1 MSRAAL
7 LLVTLVAIL
16 PSPAPAARVAAP
28 PDPLLPLAR
37 LLSPATNA
45 APQVSPDGRWVSF
58 LRSVDGAMNLF
69 VAPADSPSAA
79 RALTRRTGRGLQPFD
94 VSGNVLYRWTPDSRQ
109 ILFPVDR
116 DGDEKWNLHSVEVA
130 GGEERNLTDLPG
142 VAVELLRFSDADPGT
157 AAIAVRERPFTPD
170 LYRLDLATGER
181 MLLLRNE
188 RMVGVIPDRRLRPR
202 LGLSF
207 EGDGSIDLY
216 RPVPGGGWE
225 RLWDLASDDVPALLA
240 TSYQKA
246 FSFDSADRRFYLYS
260 SEGRDA
266 AALVALDLRTGE
278 QTPVAAGVGSDPAG
292 VLYHPVTGE
301 PLAYA
306 TQWTRTTWTALD
318 PAVRGD
324 FERLARVAD
333 GDLKVLSV
341 SNDLGRWVVQYTL
354 SDAPTAF
361 YLYDRA
367 SGAANRLF
375 TGTPALEGLKLSKL
389 HPFETRSSDGL
400 PLVSY
405 YMLPP
410 WTDPDGDGRPAEP
423 LPAVVIVHGGP
434 SDERAQ
440 WAFAPFVHWLAN
452 RGYAVL
458 YLNYRGSAGFG
469 KKYMNAQNL
478 QWGGRMNTDLVEQV
492 EWAAKRGILRRDK
505 VAILGGSYGG
515 YAALAGMTLTPG
527 AFACGVSL
535 VGPSNI
541 EKFMPHWKVERMAPI
556 VGDPRTEEGRAHL
569 RARSP
574 VNFASRARGPVLV
587 GQGANDSRV
596 PKEQSDVVVE
606 AMRRAGVPVVYA
618 VYPDEGHGLLRAE
631 NSRSFWAITEQFLA
645 RAIGGRAAP
654 LGDALEGS
662 SVTIEAGADWVPGL
676 AEALARRGAGIV
688 VGGPSALHQVQIFLR
703 PLIAL
708 GLRREVAVAL
718 LLGVRLAGD
727 DVERETAA
735 GQLIEGCDL
744 AGEQGGRDEARP
756 VSNQIRHPLGPR
768 RRVHGHEEA
777 LGRRR

>member
-1 MSRAAL
+1 MPRAAFLPIL
-7 LLVTLVAIL
+7 LGLAAAIL
-16 PSPAPAARVAAP
+16 PSPALAARAAAP
-28 PDPLLPLAR
+28 PDSLLPLA
-37 LLSPATNA
+37 LLLAPATNA
-45 APQVSPDGRWVSF
+45 APQVSPDGKWLSF

-69 VAPADSPSAA
+69 VAPADTPAAA
-79 RALTRRTGRGLQPFD
+79 RALTHRTGRGLQPFD
-94 VSGNVLYRWTPDSRQ
+94 VSGNVLYRWTPDSRR
-109 ILFPVDR
+109 IVFPVDR
-116 DGDEKWNLHSVEVA
+116 DGDEKWNLHAVEVA
-130 GGEERNLTDLPG
+130 GGEDRNLTDLPG
-142 VAVELLRFSDADPGT
+142 VAVELLRFSDADPGL

-181 MLLLRNE
+181 TLLLRNE
-188 RMVGVIPDRRLRPR
+188 RMVGVVPDRRLVPR
-202 LGLSF
+202 IGLSF
-207 EGDGSIDLY
+207 EPDGSIDLY
-216 RPVPGGGWE
+216 RPAGDRGWE
-225 RLWDLASDDVPALLA
+225 RLWDLAPDDVPALLA

-246 FSFDSADRRFYLYS
+246 FSIDSGNHRMMLYS
-260 SEGRDA
+260 SEGRDV
-266 AALVALDLRTGE
+266 AALVAFDLTTGACG
-278 QTPVAAGVGSDPAG
+278 PIAADKRADLAG

-306 TQWTRTTWTALD
+306 TQWTRTTWTVLD
-318 PAVRGD
+318 PAVRPD

-333 GDLKVLSV
+333 GDLKILGV

-367 SGAANRLF
+367 SGRASRLF
-375 TGTPALEGLKLSKL
+375 TGTPALEGLRLSKL

-410 WTDPDGDGRPAEP
+410 WTDPDGDGRPNER

-440 WAFAPFVHWLAN
+440 WAFGPFVHWLAN

-469 KKYMNAQNL
+469 KRYMNAQNL
-478 QWGGRMNTDLVEQV
+478 EWGGRMNTDLIEQV
-492 EWAAKRGILRRDK
+492 DWAAKRGIVRRDK

-515 YAALAGMTLTPG
+515 YATLAGMTLTPG

-569 RARSP
+569 HARSP
-574 VNFASRARGPVLV
+574 VNFADRARGPVLV

-606 AMRRAGVPVVYA
+606 ALQRAGVPVVYA
-618 VYPDEGHGLLRAE
+618 VYPDEGHGLLRAG

-676 AEALARRGAGIV
+676 SGALAKRGAGT
-688 VGGPSALHQVQIFLR
+688 
-703 PLIAL
+703 
-708 GLRREVAVAL
+708 E
-718 LLGVRLAGD
+718 
-727 DVERETAA
+727 
-735 GQLIEGCDL
+735 
-744 AGEQGGRDEARP
+744 
-756 VSNQIRHPLGPR
+756 PR
-768 RRVHGHEEA
+768 SSH
-777 LGRRR
+777 